1 MRSVWPSHQL
11 PAEEGQQGRNSPHGA
26 TPTVGCSGHGADP
39 GIHVDFGMHGAPGQW
54 KDHGAEGFGAAAR
67 PDPDSGH
74 QHDHQG
80 VQEAHGLSTGV
91 RGAPE
96 ESCKPLGKC
105 HSRADKSEEEGS
117 SGTDRTPDGGSV
129 GILAGADR
137 HGLLGSS
144 RVQEEGP
151 RAHSGPE
158 DQGGGEAEGP
168 SPVRSGSCG
177 HLLIRGGE
185 GAGEEQE
192 EGKFSSLWASVK
204 ALQQR
209 IRHSKPEPTTTC
221 ATSTTIEDGIAA
233 SPTSRHGL
241 PETLGSASPF
251 QGGSQQSSTLELP
264 APGPGGGKRA
274 GIPPSTARKMS
285 ANAAMIGAVMML
297 SVRGLMAQLTTSTDF
312 MEIACAP
319 TSSLSAS
326 MEGMGYNVKRIN
338 FKEGYDLQTK
348 AGTRHLADDIKAE
361 PPKHAWVSLPC
372 TRLTGLVNLTQR
384 DEWEE
389 ANFQKRQQRDLRRAD
404 EVVSAAE
411 PILETGGDLSWEWP
425 TTAKKGWSSKAIN
438 RLVRLAHKHHRHIYW
453 CNFHGCAY
461 GLTWRGHPVQK
472 SWTVATTC
480 REVWLA
486 LQKRCPG
493 HTDHVHCR
501 GQVAQA
507 SSYYPELM
515 VKSVTKAIAAS
526 WSRME
531 EKAGT
536 CLANDVTHHL
546 VEYEGANNFQEDV
559 MGMFPDAENDQHA
572 HFERTVREEEPH
584 LFALTRQRY
593 PQEPPTGKRLEAIKA
608 QMLRVHKSSGHA
620 SFHNLA
626 RLLRIRKAPQ
636 WAIELAL
643 SMQCPD
649 CVEAKRP
656 PPTPVAS
663 LHETPSLFEI
673 VGTDVFEYEHNS
685 IKYKFLLL
693 RDRASGLMMVE
704 LLKTYG
710 GLDEERETAWEP
722 NTEVIIR
729 VLGRWTMTN
738 PSPKWLL
745 SDSATY
751 FTSEQMDEFLGRSGI
766 GHMVT
771 PAEAHHLLGP
781 EEGAIALLKGT
792 AGRLLKEVED
802 MEVELAFTLAAHGQN
817 ESIGPSGFSAFQ
829 WTRGASIP
837 MEGLPLGIDPK
848 KAFGGMLRLKEK
860 ARVAHEMESAR
871 QRLSKLNNTI
881 PHKIATHKPGSLVM
895 LWRQRNRPGK
905 VSGGWQ
911 GPVRVLLQESQTLWL
926 ASGSSIVRARTM
938 QVRPCTRREEL
949 QASLEG
955 MAIIKMPVTLES
967 LLRNFTGRHF
977 SDVTGETPS
986 LEAQQEDLSS
996 AEVRKAPAQGY
1007 KADSWKFGYEGDS
1020 KWLIRCHTMP
1030 RLRLFDPSKLNALPV
1045 DEDQLTGQR
1054 RTKLRGIHDKSEPTT
1069 IEDNYKETDQPGRS
1083 LQERWVGETW
1093 LELTK
1098 TAAPSTPAARVPR
1111 TPKTS
1116 APSTPGVARASKAPK
1131 TTRPGRKRKASI
1143 QASKDTIEDDEVSTK
1158 TGITPA
1164 ATAEQATA
1172 ATATA
1177 DPGTSNPMVMPE
1189 VSPLTSALR
1198 EKGVNAVDGTPEAA
1212 RPRCSQDAC
1221 VLLGGHPGYH
1231 EDDTGRKFTMNSSGA
1246 RVPMDDTSSSASSS
1260 SDSSDEMIPDEG
1272 TQINYNRSTSV
1283 QMEKMTQV
1291 QKGPQFFYALEIPIS
1306 PSDAKYLTE
1315 FPEKSSIWLS
1325 RKMQEKGREVRWAQL
1340 SMDEKVNF
1348 DMAQAKELSNVLSSK
1363 ALRSLTES
1371 EEAEVDPTK
1380 VMDMC
1385 WVLTV
1390 KGDGSAKARLVV
1402 LGFQMAGL
1410 GEIPTAAPTMSRVT
1424 RSLLLTLCA
1433 NKGYRLKA
1441 GDVTS
1446 AFLQAEESL
1455 EPLGLTVKAPA
1466 ELATLFG
1473 ADPKHPVK

>member
-1 MRSVWPSHQL
+1 M
-11 PAEEGQQGRNSPHGA
+11 
-26 TPTVGCSGHGADP
+26 
-39 GIHVDFGMHGAPGQW
+39 
-54 KDHGAEGFGAAAR
+54 
-67 PDPDSGH
+67 
-74 QHDHQG
+74 
-80 VQEAHGLSTGV
+80 
-91 RGAPE
+91 
-96 ESCKPLGKC
+96 
-105 HSRADKSEEEGS
+105 
-117 SGTDRTPDGGSV
+117 
-129 GILAGADR
+129 
-137 HGLLGSS
+137 
-144 RVQEEGP
+144 
-151 RAHSGPE
+151 
-158 DQGGGEAEGP
+158 
-168 SPVRSGSCG
+168 
-177 HLLIRGGE
+177 
-185 GAGEEQE
+185 
-192 EGKFSSLWASVK
+192 
-204 ALQQR
+204 ALQ
-209 IRHSKPEPTTTC
+209 
-221 ATSTTIEDGIAA
+221 
-233 SPTSRHGL
+233 
-241 PETLGSASPF
+241 
-251 QGGSQQSSTLELP
+251 P
-264 APGPGGGKRA
+264 AP
-274 GIPPSTARKMS
+274 
-285 ANAAMIGAVMML
+285 
-297 SVRGLMAQLTTSTDF
+297 
-312 MEIACAP
+312 
-319 TSSLSAS
+319 
-326 MEGMGYNVKRIN
+326 
-338 FKEGYDLQTK
+338 
-348 AGTRHLADDIKAE
+348 RHDTVFLRPLA
-361 PPKHAWVSLPC
+361 
-372 TRLTGLVNLTQR
+372 
-384 DEWEE
+384 
-389 ANFQKRQQRDLRRAD
+389 
-404 EVVSAAE
+404 
-411 PILETGGDLSWEWP
+411 
-425 TTAKKGWSSKAIN
+425 
-438 RLVRLAHKHHRHIYW
+438 
-453 CNFHGCAY
+453 
-461 GLTWRGHPVQK
+461 
-472 SWTVATTC
+472 
-480 REVWLA
+480 
-486 LQKRCPG
+486 
-493 HTDHVHCR
+493 
-501 GQVAQA
+501 
-507 SSYYPELM
+507 
-515 VKSVTKAIAAS
+515 AIAAS

-584 LFALTRQRY
+584 LFALTR
-593 PQEPPTGKRLEAIKA
+593 
-608 QMLRVHKSSGHA
+608 
-620 SFHNLA
+620 
-626 RLLRIRKAPQ
+626 
-636 WAIELAL
+636 
-643 SMQCPD
+643 
-649 CVEAKRP
+649 
-656 PPTPVAS
+656 
-663 LHETPSLFEI
+663 
-673 VGTDVFEYEHNS
+673 
-685 IKYKFLLL
+685 
-693 RDRASGLMMVE
+693 
-704 LLKTYG
+704 
-710 GLDEERETAWEP
+710 
-722 NTEVIIR
+722 
-729 VLGRWTMTN
+729 
-738 PSPKWLL
+738 
-745 SDSATY
+745 
-751 FTSEQMDEFLGRSGI
+751 
-766 GHMVT
+766 
-771 PAEAHHLLGP
+771 
-781 EEGAIALLKGT
+781 
-792 AGRLLKEVED
+792 
-802 MEVELAFTLAAHGQN
+802 
-817 ESIGPSGFSAFQ
+817 
-829 WTRGASIP
+829 ASIP

-911 GPVRVLLQESQTLWL
+911 GPVRVLRQESQTLWL

-996 AEVRKAPAQGY
+996 AGVRKAPAQGY

-1030 RLRLFDPSKLNALPV
+1030 RLGLFDPSKLNALPV

-1069 IEDNYKETDQPGRS
+1069 IEDNYKETDQPG
-1083 LQERWVGETW
+1083 
-1093 LELTK
+1093 
-1098 TAAPSTPAARVPR
+1098 
-1111 TPKTS
+1111 
-1116 APSTPGVARASKAPK
+1116 VARASKAPK
-1131 TTRPGRKRKASI
+1131 TTRPGRKRK
-1143 QASKDTIEDDEVSTK
+1143 
-1158 TGITPA
+1158 
-1164 ATAEQATA
+1164 
-1172 ATATA
+1172 
-1177 DPGTSNPMVMPE
+1177 

-1424 RSLLLTLCA
+1424 RSLLLT
-1433 NKGYRLKA
+1433 
-1441 GDVTS
+1441 
-1446 AFLQAEESL
+1446 
-1455 EPLGLTVKAPA
+1455 
-1466 ELATLFG
+1466 
-1473 ADPKHPVK
+1473 